1 MYTHTCGE
9 YVYLFIYIIYRYGY
23 TYVHLYFHLC
33 ICIYIYVY
41 TRVYMYACMCG
52 NRLCVPL
59 GMHAR
64 KEYTCTCVYAC
75 EDRVWVG
82 VPALCG
88 ALNRGPFVVER
99 EREKQTDRGREKERL
114 RERTSPG
121 GCVDTL
127 GRAATPN
134 SQAPPCGWR
143 WHNHLAEIRD
153 PCPRAACYKRLL
165 DAPARLQRHGS
176 AGKERI
182 NALTLRCS
190 EIWRRTRIWC
200 GVEWNW
206 TMVFFFLYICIYVS
220 GFLTRDVNFRR
231 FY

>member
-1 MYTHTCGE
+1 MYICISI
-9 YVYLFIYIIYRYGY
+9 YVRMYGY
-23 TYVHLYFHLC
+23 MYIHVF
-33 ICIYIYVY
+33 ICTCV
-41 TRVYMYACMCG
+41 R
-52 NRLCVPL
+52 RLCVPL
-59 GMHAR
+59 RAYEERIRICACKRVRIGCGWASRRFVAR
-64 KEYTCTCVYAC
+64 WTAAPLSLRETEST
-75 EDRVWVG
+75 R
-82 VPALCG
+82 
-88 ALNRGPFVVER
+88 ER

-182 NALTLRCS
+182 NALTLHCS
-190 EIWRRTRIWC
+190 EIWRRTRC
-200 GVEWNW
+200 G
-206 TMVFFFLYICIYVS
+206 
-220 GFLTRDVNFRR
+220 R
-231 FY
+231 